1 MEILNTYFD
10 TLVFYWVEEKQ
21 NQAVYVASVAG
32 MLGGDK
38 MRCIIAFV
46 PAHLGIVAKSKLRDL
61 PWKNLQM
68 RTVPVGT
75 YKTFPQKWKAPTGNS
90 STTAMHSG
98 AGTTTM
104 HGNTGIAIPD
114 ITLKVI
120 NRDKNY
126 STCVSITEG
135 IDFPFE
141 VLLIHSPKKNSIYQ
155 FPNTMNLHWA
165 IDQFCTVFNLYTLNM
180 DGYTTNTIHANTFI
194 QMDNINTNTPK
205 INTSDKNNDVIEWI
219 L

>member
-21 NQAVYVASVAG
+21 HQAVYVASVAG

-46 PAHLGIVAKSKLRDL
+46 PVHLGIVTKSKLRDL

-68 RTVPVGT
+68 RTVPTGT
-75 YKTFPQKWKAPTGNS
+75 YKTFAQKWKAPL
-90 STTAMHSG
+90 SG
-98 AGTTTM
+98 VGS
-104 HGNTGIAIPD
+104 IIPD

-141 VLLIHSPKKNSIYQ
+141 VLLIHSPKKNTVYQ

-165 IDQFCTVFNLYTLNM
+165 IDQFCTVFNYIVP
-180 DGYTTNTIHANTFI
+180 NTPNSFI
-194 QMDNINTNTPK
+194 QMNDGIDVNTN
-205 INTSDKNNDVIEWI
+205 IEWI
-219 L
+219 G

>member
-46 PAHLGIVAKSKLRDL
+46 PAHLGIVTKSKLRDL

-68 RTVPVGT
+68 RTVPVNS
-75 YKTFPQKWKAPTGNS
+75 YKTFPQKWKAPTG
-90 STTAMHSG
+90 SG
-98 AGTTTM
+98 SNN
-104 HGNTGIAIPD
+104 NTAIPD

-141 VLLIHSPKKNSIYQ
+141 VLLIHSPKKNTVYQ

-165 IDQFCTVFNLYTLNM
+165 IDQFCTVFNLQQHENHNNSNSNFYANSFVDTGN
-180 DGYTTNTIHANTFI
+180 YNTNDIHSNTP
-194 QMDNINTNTPK
+194 NIN
-205 INTSDKNNDVIEWI
+205 DVQNRGGGGNIEWI